1 MSVLFEELDYCPTE
15 IGVISLRRRWE
26 PRLGKDIYEIK
37 LGDEHLMSD
46 VFTVS
51 EIALADLTLS
61 AMGGNNLRVIVGGL
75 GMGYTAL
82 AALKDDRVADV
93 TVIEM
98 LAPVIDWHRRGIL
111 PVGDALCTDH
121 RVRMVL
127 GDFFELASAPEG
139 FDPDAPNT
147 PYDAILLDID
157 HSPEMLLGGRSRKFY
172 EPGGLKRMAEQ
183 LRPGGAFGLWSNE
196 PPSDGF
202 TDILRSVFPE
212 AWAEP
217 VIFRNPYDHSE
228 VVQTVY
234 IGRTAGQGAGGEKQ
248 GDR

>member
-37 LGDEHLMSD
+37 LGDEQLMSD
-46 VFTVS
+46 AFTVS
-51 EIALADLTLS
+51 EIALADLTLN
-61 AMGGNNLRVIVGGL
+61 ALAGNNLRVVVGGL

-82 AALKDDRVADV
+82 AALRDDRVSEV
-93 TVIEM
+93 TIIEM

-111 PVGDALCTDH
+111 PVGDVLCTDI
-121 RVRMVL
+121 RVRMVQ
-127 GDFFELASAPEG
+127 GDFFQLASASNG
-139 FDPDAPNT
+139 FDPDASNT
-147 PYDAILLDID
+147 RYDAILLDID
-157 HSPEMLLGGRSRKFY
+157 HSPEMLLDGRSRQFY
-172 EPGGLKRMAEQ
+172 EPRGLRQMAEK
-183 LRPGGAFGLWSNE
+183 LRPGGVFGLWSNE

-202 TDILRSVFPE
+202 RDTLRCIFPG

-217 VIFRNPYDHSE
+217 VIFRNPYDHSQ

-234 IGRTAGQGAGGEKQ
+234 IGRTAG
-248 GDR
+248 

>member
-1 MSVLFEELDYCPTE
+1 LSILFEELDYCPTE

-61 AMGGNNLRVIVGGL
+61 AVAGSNLRVLVGGL

-82 AALKDDRVADV
+82 AALKDDRVAEV

-98 LAPVIDWHRRGIL
+98 LAPVINWHQRGIL
-111 PVGDALCTDH
+111 PVGDALCTDS
-121 RVRMVL
+121 RARIVQ
-127 GDFFELASAPEG
+127 GDFFELASSPNG
-139 FDPDAPNT
+139 FDPDAADNL
-147 PYDAILLDID
+147 YDAILLDID
-157 HSPEMLLGGRSRKFY
+157 HSPEMLLDGRSRQFY
-172 EPGGLKRMAEQ
+172 EPAGLKQIAEK
-183 LRPGGAFGLWSNE
+183 LRPGGVFGLWSNE

-202 TDILRSVFPE
+202 TDTLRRVFPD

-217 VIFRNPYDHSE
+217 VCFRNPYDHSE
-228 VVQTVY
+228 IVQTVY
-234 IGRTAGQGAGGEKQ
+234 IGRSAG
-248 GDR
+248 